1 MKFKL
6 IILDYDG
13 TICDTRKAILY
24 SIRETFKYYNHEI
37 PIDEKII
44 KLISKGI
51 SLTETFSLLS
61 NKIKSSDLEQWTIKY
76 REIYKIEG
84 DNHSVLYKNVYSTL
98 NGIFLKNISIVVL
111 SNKGIS
117 AINQSL
123 KKFNLDQF
131 ITMIIGDGYNEKK
144 IELKPNPM
152 VFNEVIK
159 PNYINILNE
168 NILMV
173 GDTKAD
179 IEFANNCNIKSCWAS
194 YGYGLNTITTEIP
207 SHFTIYSFDEIQK
220 IISNE

>member
-13 TICDTRKAILY
+13 TICDTRKAIVY
-24 SIRETFKYYNHEI
+24 SIKETFRFYNYEI
-37 PIDEKII
+37 PLEGKIME
-44 KLISKGI
+44 LISRGI

-61 NKIKSSDLEQWTIKY
+61 NEIKSSDFEQWIIKY

-84 DNHSVLYKNVYSTL
+84 DNHSILYKNVYQTL
-98 NGIFLKNISIVVL
+98 NGLFLKNIPIVVL

-123 KKFNLDQF
+123 KKFNLDPF
-131 ITMIIGDGYNEKK
+131 ISLIIGDGYSEKK
-144 IELKPNPM
+144 IEPKPNPM

-159 PNYINILNE
+159 PKFLDVLNE

-179 IEFANNCNIKSCWAS
+179 VDFANNCNIKSCWAS
-194 YGYGLNTITTEIP
+194 YGYGSATIATETSP
-207 SHFTIYSFDEIQK
+207 HFTIYSFDEIQK
-220 IISNE
+220 IVSNE

>member
-24 SIRETFKYYNHEI
+24 SIKETFKFYNYEI
-37 PIDEKII
+37 PLEDRIME
-44 KLISKGI
+44 LISKGI
-51 SLTETFSLLS
+51 SLTETFSMLS
-61 NKIKSSDLEQWTIKY
+61 NEIKSSDLEQWTLKY
-76 REIYKIEG
+76 REIYKLEG
-84 DNHSVLYKNVYSTL
+84 DNHSELYKNVYATL
-98 NGIFLKNISIVVL
+98 NEIFLNKIPIIVL

-123 KKFNLDQF
+123 KNNNLDQF
-131 ITMIIGDGYNEKK
+131 ISMIIGDGYSEKK

-159 PNYINILNE
+159 PKFLDILNE
-168 NILMV
+168 DILMV

-179 IEFANNCNIKSCWAS
+179 IDFANNCNIKSCWAS
-194 YGYGLNTITTEIP
+194 YGYGLETITIETAP
-207 SHFTIYSFDEIQK
+207 HFTINSFDEIQK
-220 IISNE
+220 IITNE

>member
-1 MKFKL
+1 
-6 IILDYDG
+6 
-13 TICDTRKAILY
+13 
-24 SIRETFKYYNHEI
+24 
-37 PIDEKII
+37 
-44 KLISKGI
+44 
-51 SLTETFSLLS
+51 LS

-194 YGYGLNTITTEIP
+194 YGYGLNTNTTEIP
-207 SHFTIYSFDEIQK
+207 SHFTIYSFDEIKK
-220 IISNE
+220 IIF